1 MKWILTEQK
10 WRVIAVLYQYD
21 ELENNHLADLVCI
34 SKPSLTGILSRM
46 LDRNLIKKCK
56 IIHDQRVSLIRL
68 SEEGKQYFETQA
80 NKMEEI
86 YIDIQMQYGTE
97 NIQQL
102 MGLLNDL
109 SKIKP

>member
-1 MKWILTEQK
+1 
-10 WRVIAVLYQYD
+10 
-21 ELENNHLADLVCI
+21 
-34 SKPSLTGILSRM
+34 
-46 LDRNLIKKCK
+46 
-56 IIHDQRVSLIRL
+56 VSLIRL